1 MTNGYYWTWG
11 NQYNDMTNGMV
22 YPCDVDEARLI
33 DQAEEPYCAVLR
45 LPGGM
50 PRAAVMISRRGNF
63 GRTDFFDG
71 HRREPYLQYTFNGD
85 LPDMQADLFH
95 QLTWA
100 RTWNRKGDLTHGAR
114 FKFWTDRRVTASE
127 TDVRK
132 QTKTSSEGE
141 LTPERLTHHWEPF
154 PTFGD
159 FASILREER
168 SKPVDHQAKD
178 SVTRLLV
185 PIETTGPDPRD

>member
-11 NQYNDMTNGMV
+11 QEYNDMTNGMV
-22 YPCDVDEARLI
+22 YPCDVDGARRL
-33 DQAEEPYCAVLR
+33 DAAGDLWCGVLR
-45 LPGGM
+45 TPEDM
-50 PRAAVMISRRGNF
+50 PRAAIMLSRERAF
-63 GRTDFFDG
+63 GRVDIFDG
-71 HRREPYLQYTFNGD
+71 RRREPYLQYTFSGG
-85 LPDMQADLFH
+85 MTGVQADLFH
-95 QLTWA
+95 QETWA
-100 RTWNRKGDLTHGAR
+100 RSWNRKGDLTHGAR
-114 FKFWTDRRVTASE
+114 FTFWPDRRVTASE

-132 QTKTSSEGE
+132 QIKTSSEGE

-168 SKPVDHQAKD
+168 SKPVDQQAN